1 MHLRRLATL
10 LQDAA
15 LSAGLNVCL
24 VAVLGLLYNATNSF
38 AAPAACAAVAS
49 AGHWECVRSA
59 KQGKRAKRL

>member
-1 MHLRRLATL
+1 
-10 LQDAA
+10 
-15 LSAGLNVCL
+15 L